1 MIITK
6 VVYSK
11 DNKNFTIF
19 TSEDLEFTVH
29 EDTFVKFNLY
39 KSKEIDKNEIDD
51 IIFENEKYNSINL
64 SLKFL
69 RNRKTEKEIRDYLK
83 KSEIKKDII
92 NYTIEYLKNLKYLN
106 DYEYAVAFSND
117 KLKINKYGDLKIKNL
132 LLFKGIDEDIV
143 NDVIS
148 KLPQDILYTNL
159 RDACSKK
166 IHSLKND
173 KNTYE
178 KTVRHLIGKGYD
190 YGQIKKIM
198 RELL

>member
-6 VVYSK
+6 IVYTK
-11 DNKNFTIF
+11 DNKSFTIF

-69 RNRKTEKEIRDYLK
+69 RNRKTEKEVRDYLK
-83 KSEIKKDII
+83 KSEIEKDII

-143 NDVIS
+143 NEVIS
-148 KLPQDILYTNL
+148 KLPQDMLYTNL
-159 RDACSKK
+159 RYACSKK
-166 IHSLKND
+166 IYSLRNS